1 MNKQGSV
8 LTKEQFSGAPIERA
22 HLHRGFTSK
31 KTPLK
36 WIRFFRACVLQ
47 REHAN
52 DKKKKEL
59 KKIWIGAL
67 SLIVLGFIINYFFYF
82 PVFILII
89 ASLGIAILFTIKIN
103 SKFRKKYTDG
113 FDFFSDYFSAFFTLI
128 EEDLQPQ
135 SRISLEANVK
145 DTIQSTNLIKQE
157 KHDANTSGFI
167 SGNNYYYEKE
177 ISKGSCFLSDG
188 SMLSFNFTER
198 LRNRIITKRGRVS
211 GKQKTKQKYKSVYPF
226 VLKMK
231 IPKTKYILKKEVDK
245 SNIQLAE
252 DTSFYIVKTTRK
264 FDIKNE
270 HPEKYQPY
278 SSSSIEM
285 FSSDYFALEL
295 INLINVSYS
304 CVTPR
309 V

>member
-1 MNKQGSV
+1 MSQQGTV
-8 LTKEQFSGAPIERA
+8 LTAEQFSGAPIERA
-22 HLHRGFTSK
+22 HLHRGFKSK

-47 REHAN
+47 RENAN
-52 DKKKKEL
+52 IKKKKEL
-59 KKIWIGAL
+59 KKIWFGAVI
-67 SLIVLGFIINYFFYF
+67 LIALGFLINYFFYF
-82 PVFILII
+82 PFFLFILAVIGVAII
-89 ASLGIAILFTIKIN
+89 LTSKTK
-103 SKFRKKYTDG
+103 SKFRKNYTDG
-113 FDFFSDYFSAFFTLI
+113 FDFFSDYFSAFFALI

-145 DTIQSTNLIKQE
+145 NTMQSANLVKQE
-157 KHDANTSGFI
+157 KHQSNTRGFI
-167 SGNNYYYEKE
+167 SGSNYYYEKE
-177 ISKGSCFLSDG
+177 ISNGSCFLSDG
-188 SMLSFNFTER
+188 CMLSFNFTER
-198 LRNRIITKRGRVS
+198 LRNRVVKKRSAS
-211 GKQKTKQKYKSVYPF
+211 GKRKTKQKYKSVYPF

-231 IPKTKYILKKEVDK
+231 IPKAKYILKSEVDT
-245 SNIQLAE
+245 SDIQLAE
-252 DTSFYIVKTTRK
+252 DTDFYIVKTIRK
-264 FDIKNE
+264 FDIRNE

-278 SSSSIEM
+278 ASSSIEM